1 VVSHQFMAS
10 LIGHD
15 AELQAKN
22 YLLANSLQFVEQNY
36 KAKVG
41 EIDLIMLDEQQLVFV
56 EVKFRSSNS
65 HGSAAEH
72 FTVSKRRKLER
83 VINYYLLQKKL
94 NPHHTNFRLDVVA
107 IDGEQVNWI
116 QNV

>member
-1 VVSHQFMAS
+1 MAS
-10 LIGHD
+10 LVGHE
-15 AELQAKN
+15 AEQLAKD

-41 EIDLIMLDEQQLVFV
+41 EIDLVMLDGEQLVFV

-65 HGSAAEH
+65 HGSAAEQ
-72 FTVSKRRKLER
+72 FTYGKRRKLER
-83 VINYYLLQKKL
+83 VINYYLLQKKR
-94 NPHHTNFRLDVVA
+94 NPHHTNLRIDVVA

-116 QNV
+116 PNV